1 MLVAFPLTISTRP
14 RGIRLPSNSR
24 PSDST
29 WRFVVFGPE
38 HDTDYWTRILIEI
51 RSISPNVNASIEE
64 DVSEYSNIQVL
75 QISAFNFLKT
85 TEVLH

>member
-1 MLVAFPLTISTRP
+1 M
-14 RGIRLPSNSR
+14 
-24 PSDST
+24 
-29 WRFVVFGPE
+29 
-38 HDTDYWTRILIEI
+38 
-51 RSISPNVNASIEE
+51 NASIEE